1 MTVHPEPSDVEAY
14 VREQVARLSELR
26 TQPELE
32 DWFRGNLGKDGVLF
46 RWKRSVGTAPVE
58 RRAALG
64 RLVNGASDRLAE
76 EFEARQEAIEQ
87 ERIDRDVAA
96 SAIDVTLPPA
106 RRRRGGLHPV
116 TAVLNEIC
124 ELFISLGFTQFESEE
139 VESDELNFQ
148 LLNMPKNHPART
160 MQDTFYVSSDVVLR
174 THTSPGQIHA
184 MRAHAPQPCRVVL
197 PGRCFR
203 NEDITPRSEVQFHQ
217 IEGLV
222 VGPTVRFSDLKGL
235 LLNFARRFY
244 GEDQEIRMRGSYFP
258 FTEPSVEVDIRC
270 TLCLGAGCR
279 ICKNS
284 GWLELLGA
292 GLVHPQ
298 VLRNGGYDPGEV
310 RGIAFGMGVER
321 AVLLRHQIS
330 DIRLLFQND
339 LRFLEQLS

>member
-1 MTVHPEPSDVEAY
+1 MTVHPEPSDVETY
-14 VREQVARLSELR
+14 VREEAARLSALR
-26 TQPELE
+26 TQAELE
-32 DWFRGNLGKDGVLF
+32 GWFRENLGKDGILF
-46 RWKRSVGTAPVE
+46 RWKRSVGTAPVA
-58 RRAALG
+58 RRGALG
-64 RLVNGASDRLAE
+64 RLVNGASDRLTEA
-76 EFEARQEAIEQ
+76 FEARQEAVAQ
-87 ERIDRDVAA
+87 DRIDRDVAA
-96 SAIDVTLPPA
+96 SGIDVTLPPA

-124 ELFISLGFTQFESEE
+124 DLFISLGFTQFESEE
-139 VESDELNFQ
+139 IESDELNFQ

-160 MQDTFYVSSDVVLR
+160 MQDTFYVGGDVVLR

-184 MRAHAPQPCRVVL
+184 MRAHAPHPCRVVL

-222 VGPTVRFSDLKGL
+222 VGPAVRFSDLKGL
-235 LLNFARRFY
+235 LLTFARRFY

-279 ICKNS
+279 ICKDS

-298 VLRNGGYDPGEV
+298 VLRNGGYDPGAV